1 MDLKNNIIEVK
12 AYNYKI
18 IQKYI
23 LYSIPIL
30 ILGIYISSLLSSK
43 IILWG
48 NMLIFGTI
56 YWGVIELVRK
66 KEVTIFLDD
75 MKLKI
80 EDEKIPFSVIEHYYL
95 SKVTNKLLGLR
106 VKTKKNKMYIYFTD
120 LENKKLLMEYFN
132 SNNIIEKKRAI
143 DSYIKFF
150 SVVLLLLFML
160 IITLMLIVNM
170 KFNFF

>member
-1 MDLKNNIIEVK
+1 MNLKNNIIEVK

-75 MKLKI
+75 MELKI

-106 VKTKKNKMYIYFTD
+106 VKTKENKMYIYFTD
-120 LENKKLLMEYFN
+120 LENKKLLMKYFN
-132 SNNIIEKKRAI
+132 SNNVIEKKRVI
-143 DSYIKFF
+143 DNYIRLF
-150 SVVLLLLFML
+150 SVVIFILVILLLFSMML
-160 IITLMLIVNM
+160 ILI
-170 KFNFF
+170 

>member
-1 MDLKNNIIEVK
+1 MNLKNNIIEVK

-75 MKLKI
+75 MELKI
-80 EDEKIPFSVIEHYYL
+80 EDEKIPFSIIEHYYL

-106 VKTKKNKMYIYFTD
+106 VKTKENKMYIYFTD

-143 DSYIKFF
+143 DTYIRLF
-150 SVVLLLLFML
+150 SIVIFILFILLLFSMML
-160 IITLMLIVNM
+160 ILI
-170 KFNFF
+170 

>member
-1 MDLKNNIIEVK
+1 MNLKNNIIEVK

-56 YWGVIELVRK
+56 YWGVIELVQK
-66 KEVTIFLDD
+66 KEVAIFLND
-75 MKLKI
+75 MELKI

-95 SKVTNKLLGLR
+95 SKVTNELLGLR
-106 VKTKKNKMYIYFTD
+106 VKTKENKMYIYFTD
-120 LENKKLLMEYFN
+120 LENKKLLMKYFN
-132 SNNIIEKKRAI
+132 SNNVIEKKRVI
-143 DSYIKFF
+143 DNYIRLF
-150 SVVLLLLFML
+150 SVVIFILVILLLFSMML
-160 IITLMLIVNM
+160 ILI
-170 KFNFF
+170 

>member
-1 MDLKNNIIEVK
+1 MNLKNNIIEVK

-56 YWGVIELVRK
+56 YWGVIELVQK
-66 KEVTIFLDD
+66 KEVAIILND
-75 MKLKI
+75 MELKI
-80 EDEKIPFSVIEHYYL
+80 EDEKIPCSVIEHYYL

-106 VKTKKNKMYIYFTD
+106 VKTKENKMYIYFTD
-120 LENKKLLMEYFN
+120 LENKKLLMKYFN
-132 SNNIIEKKRAI
+132 SNNVIEKKRVI
-143 DSYIKFF
+143 DNYIRLF
-150 SVVLLLLFML
+150 SVVIFILVILLLFSMML
-160 IITLMLIVNM
+160 ILI
-170 KFNFF
+170 

>member
-1 MDLKNNIIEVK
+1 MNLKNNIIEVK

-56 YWGVIELVRK
+56 YWGVIELVQK
-66 KEVTIFLDD
+66 KEVAIFLND
-75 MKLKI
+75 MELKI
-80 EDEKIPFSVIEHYYL
+80 EDEKIPCSVIEHYYL
-95 SKVTNKLLGLR
+95 TKVTNELLGLR
-106 VKTKKNKMYIYFTD
+106 VKTKENKMYIYFTD
-120 LENKKLLMEYFN
+120 LENKKLLMKYFN
-132 SNNIIEKKRAI
+132 SNNVIEKKIAI
-143 DSYIKFF
+143 DSYIRLF
-150 SVVLLLLFML
+150 SVVIFILVILLLFSMML
-160 IITLMLIVNM
+160 ILI
-170 KFNFF
+170 

>member
-1 MDLKNNIIEVK
+1 MNLKNNIIEVK

-75 MKLKI
+75 MELKI

-106 VKTKKNKMYIYFTD
+106 VKTKENKMYIYFTD
-120 LENKKLLMEYFN
+120 LENKKLLMKYFN
-132 SNNIIEKKRAI
+132 SNNVIEKKRVI
-143 DSYIKFF
+143 DNYIRLF
-150 SVVLLLLFML
+150 SVVIFILVILLLFSMMIIL
-160 IITLMLIVNM
+160 I
-170 KFNFF
+170 

>member
-1 MDLKNNIIEVK
+1 MNLKNNIIEVK

-75 MKLKI
+75 MELKI
-80 EDEKIPFSVIEHYYL
+80 EDDKIPFSIIEHYYL

-106 VKTKKNKMYIYFTD
+106 VKTKENKMYIYFTD

-143 DSYIKFF
+143 DTYIRLF
-150 SVVLLLLFML
+150 SIVIFILFILLLFSMML
-160 IITLMLIVNM
+160 ILI
-170 KFNFF
+170 

>member
-1 MDLKNNIIEVK
+1 MNLKNNIIEVK

-56 YWGVIELVRK
+56 YWGVIELVQK
-66 KEVTIFLDD
+66 KEVAIFLND
-75 MKLKI
+75 MELKI

-106 VKTKKNKMYIYFTD
+106 VKTKENKMYIYFTD

-143 DSYIKFF
+143 DTYIRLF
-150 SVVLLLLFML
+150 SIVIFILFILLLFSMML
-160 IITLMLIVNM
+160 ILI
-170 KFNFF
+170 

>member
-1 MDLKNNIIEVK
+1 MNKENSNTEIK

-23 LYSIPIL
+23 LYSIPTL
-30 ILGIYISSLLSSK
+30 ILGIYISSLLSPK

-66 KEVTIFLDD
+66 KEVSIFLDNVE
-75 MKLKI
+75 LKV
-80 EDEKIPFSVIEHYYL
+80 ENKDIPFSFIEDYYM
-95 SKVTNKLLGLR
+95 SKTTNKLLGLR
-106 VKTKKNKMYIYFTD
+106 VKTKENKMYIYFTD

-143 DSYIKFF
+143 DVYIKLF
-150 SVVLLLLFML
+150 SVVLLLFFVL
-160 IITLMLIVNM
+160 IITLMLVVNM

>member
-56 YWGVIELVRK
+56 YWGVIELVGK

-75 MKLKI
+75 MELKI

-143 DSYIKFF
+143 DSYIRLF
-150 SVVLLLLFML
+150 SVVIFILVILLLFSMML
-160 IITLMLIVNM
+160 ILI
-170 KFNFF
+170 

>member
-1 MDLKNNIIEVK
+1 MNLKNNIIEVK

-56 YWGVIELVRK
+56 YWGVIELVQK
-66 KEVTIFLDD
+66 KEVAIFLDD
-75 MKLKI
+75 MELKI
-80 EDEKIPFSVIEHYYL
+80 EDEKIPCSVIEHYYL
-95 SKVTNKLLGLR
+95 SKVTNELLGLR
-106 VKTKKNKMYIYFTD
+106 VKTKENKMYIYFTD
-120 LENKKLLMEYFN
+120 LENKKLLMKYFN
-132 SNNIIEKKRAI
+132 SNNVIEKKRVI
-143 DSYIKFF
+143 DNYIRLF
-150 SVVLLLLFML
+150 SVVIFILVILLLFSMML
-160 IITLMLIVNM
+160 ILI
-170 KFNFF
+170 

>member
-1 MDLKNNIIEVK
+1 MNLKNNIIEVK

-56 YWGVIELVRK
+56 YWGVIELVQK
-66 KEVTIFLDD
+66 KEVAIFLND
-75 MKLKI
+75 MELKI
-80 EDEKIPFSVIEHYYL
+80 EDEKIPCSVIEHYYL
-95 SKVTNKLLGLR
+95 TKVTNELLGLR
-106 VKTKKNKMYIYFTD
+106 VKTKENKMYIYFTD
-120 LENKKLLMEYFN
+120 LENKKLLMKYFN
-132 SNNIIEKKRAI
+132 SNNVIEKKRVI
-143 DSYIKFF
+143 DNYIRLFNF
-150 SVVLLLLFML
+150 VIFILVILLLFSMML
-160 IITLMLIVNM
+160 ILI
-170 KFNFF
+170 

>member
-75 MKLKI
+75 MELKI

-106 VKTKKNKMYIYFTD
+106 VKTKENKIYIYFTD
-120 LENKKLLMEYFN
+120 LENKKLLLEYFN
-132 SNNIIEKKRAI
+132 SNNVIEKKIAI
-143 DSYIKFF
+143 DSYIRLF
-150 SVVLLLLFML
+150 SVVIFILVILLLFSMMIIL
-160 IITLMLIVNM
+160 I
-170 KFNFF
+170 

>member
-1 MDLKNNIIEVK
+1 MNLKNNIIEVK

-56 YWGVIELVRK
+56 YWGVIELVQK
-66 KEVTIFLDD
+66 KEVAIFLND
-75 MKLKI
+75 MELKI
-80 EDEKIPFSVIEHYYL
+80 EDEKIPCSGIEHYYL
-95 SKVTNKLLGLR
+95 SKVTNELLGLR
-106 VKTKKNKMYIYFTD
+106 VKTKENKMYIYFTD
-120 LENKKLLMEYFN
+120 LENKKLLMKYFN
-132 SNNIIEKKRAI
+132 SNNVIEKKRVI
-143 DSYIKFF
+143 DNYIRLF
-150 SVVLLLLFML
+150 SVVIFILVILLLFSMML
-160 IITLMLIVNM
+160 ILI
-170 KFNFF
+170 

>member
-1 MDLKNNIIEVK
+1 MNLKNNIIEVK

-75 MKLKI
+75 MELKI

-106 VKTKKNKMYIYFTD
+106 VKTKENKMYIYFTD

-143 DSYIKFF
+143 DTYIRLF
-150 SVVLLLLFML
+150 SIVIFILFILLLFSMML
-160 IITLMLIVNM
+160 ILI
-170 KFNFF
+170 